1 MSLVTGIEYL
11 SKTRATY
18 SDELSFANEGLKL
31 NTVEDGINL
40 INHPFFPFNFLKILF
55 FSCKFSKR
63 NSQ

>member
-11 SKTRATY
+11 SITRATY

-40 INHPFFPFNFLKILF
+40 INHQIFLK
-55 FSCKFSKR
+55 
-63 NSQ
+63 